1 MRVCTCLCHKLHPFF
16 ACNEQVKDCISV
28 WRALFTKHTPV
39 WLVIFMGTN
48 FREIGQNSDFR
59 NFFAVLIFTISE
71 SGTRS
76 DCFHYRP
83 CAAVWIIH
91 LCLRSILD
99 YFSDSRHIR
108 TQKHADARRQTQKNA
123 DKHRQTQTNADKRR
137 RTQTNAR
144 QTASGVWA
152 DTTSRRIQTL
162 DVCSRTF
169 VTFGTYYTKL
179 ND

>member
-1 MRVCTCLCHKLHPFF
+1 MFVPQITPFFF

-48 FREIGQNSDFR
+48 FREIGQNFDFR

-76 DCFHYRP
+76 NCFHYQP
-83 CAAVWIIH
+83 CAAVWIVH

-99 YFSDSRHIR
+99 YFSDSRHMDVHR
-108 TQKHADARRQTQKNA
+108 STQTHADERRKTQTNT
-123 DKHRQTQTNADKRR
+123 DKRRQTQTNADKRR
-137 RTQTNAR
+137 RTQGKLRPVCGRTQLQDA
-144 QTASGVWA
+144 
-152 DTTSRRIQTL
+152 L
-162 DVCSRTF
+162 DVRRLF
-169 VTFGTYYTKL
+169 KDFRDFWDVLY
-179 ND
+179 

>member
-1 MRVCTCLCHKLHPFF
+1 M
-16 ACNEQVKDCISV
+16 ESSV
-28 WRALFTKHTPV
+28 YQTYSRMV
-39 WLVIFMGTN
+39 GN
-48 FREIGQNSDFR
+48 FHGYKFSRNRPKFR
-59 NFFAVLIFTISE
+59 FQKFFAVLIFTISE

-123 DKHRQTQTNADKRR
+123 DKHRQMQTNTDKRR
-137 RTQTNAR
+137 RTQGKLRPVCGRTQLQDAF
-144 QTASGVWA
+144 
-152 DTTSRRIQTL
+152 RR
-162 DVCSRTF
+162 
-169 VTFGTYYTKL
+169 
-179 ND
+179 

>member
-39 WLVIFMGTN
+39 WLVTFMGTN

-83 CAAVWIIH
+83 CTAVWIIH

-123 DKHRQTQTNADKRR
+123 DKHRQTQTNADKHRQTQTNADKRR
-137 RTQTNAR
+137 RTQGKLRPVCGRTQLQDAF
-144 QTASGVWA
+144 
-152 DTTSRRIQTL
+152 RR
-162 DVCSRTF
+162 
-169 VTFGTYYTKL
+169 
-179 ND
+179 